1 MKNKNTATLGIRILK
16 EEKEALQ
23 NEADKRGL
31 TLSNVIKEMISER
44 ITKKVDTSSPGKNS
58 PGKNL
63 IPEKEDPENKE
74 KKEFDN
80 LLECAILFKEE
91 KMNI

>member
-1 MKNKNTATLGIRILK
+1 MKNKKTTTLGIRILK

-23 NEADKRGL
+23 NEADTRGL
-31 TLSNVIKEMISER
+31 SLSDVVKEMICER
-44 ITKKVDTSSPGKNS
+44 ITKKVDASSDK
-58 PGKNL
+58 KL

-80 LLECAILFKEE
+80 LLECAILLKEK
-91 KMNI
+91 KMDI

>member
-1 MKNKNTATLGIRILK
+1 MKNKKTSTLGIRILK
-16 EEKEALQ
+16 EEKDALQ

-31 TLSNVIKEMISER
+31 TLSELVKER
-44 ITKKVDTSSPGKNS
+44 ITKKVDDSSPGQNS

-63 IPEKEDPENKE
+63 IPEKEDPKNKE

-80 LLECAILFKEE
+80 LLESAILFKEK
-91 KMNI
+91 KMDS